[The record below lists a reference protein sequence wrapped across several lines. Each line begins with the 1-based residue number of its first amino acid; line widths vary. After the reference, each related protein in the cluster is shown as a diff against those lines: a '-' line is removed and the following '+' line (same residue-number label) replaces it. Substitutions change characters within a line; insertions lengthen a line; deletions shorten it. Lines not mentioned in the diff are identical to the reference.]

1 MSSGEAAVEM
11 LPEVLDYLGEQHTL
25 TLATASPSGVPH
37 AGTFL
42 YVHDGPELYFWTKAH
57 TTTARHIEQNPLVAF
72 TIDQP
77 SDDLQKIRGLQG
89 TGECRVILSGEQI
102 ARVADLFGQKFPAL
116 SPGTTMTI
124 SFFRIVASE
133 LQFTDNTDAAIHQQ
147 EGTFGVDFH
156 RERAYSVFSDL
167 PLQSVSSLTGEL
179 QILDFPA
186 GEVIAR
192 AGGPADKFFIV
203 VDGTVEVDREGV
215 GGGRPGVARPG
226 AVLRRARDPARP
238 AADGHPEGARAHTG
252 AGDGPRYVPR
262 HRRRVPR
269 DDQGLRR
276 DRRASGCG
284 ASTEGGSPR
293 ARAPSPCQCQPSAA
307 RTSATRSVRSPRA
320 SR

>member
-11 LPEVLDYLGEQHTL
+11 LPEVLDYLGEQRTL

-57 TTTARHIEQNPLVAF
+57 TTTARHIEQNPLVSF
-72 TIDQP
+72 TIDDA
-77 SDDLQKIRGLQG
+77 SDDLAKIRGLQG
-89 TGECRVILSGEQI
+89 MGECRVILSGEQI

-147 EGTFGVDFH
+147 EGTFGVEFH
-156 RERAYSVFSDL
+156 RERAYSVFADL
-167 PLQSVSSLTGEL
+167 PLQSVSSLTGAL

-203 VDGTVEVDREGV
+203 VDGEVEVDREGV
-215 GGGRPGVARPG
+215 GGETPVSLAPGQFFGELAILRDRPRTATLKARTPSRLLAMERDTFRDIVAESLG
-226 AVLRRARDPARP
+226 TTKDFDEIVRAR
-238 AADGHPEGARAHTG
+238 
-252 AGDGPRYVPR
+252 
-262 HRRRVPR
+262 
-269 DDQGLRR
+269 LRSH
-276 DRRASGCG
+276 D
-284 ASTEGGSPR
+284 
-293 ARAPSPCQCQPSAA
+293 
-307 RTSATRSVRSPRA
+307 
-320 SR
+320 

>member
-57 TTTARHIEQNPLVAF
+57 TTTARHIEQNPLVSF
-72 TIDQP
+72 TIDGYA
-77 SDDLQKIRGLQG
+77 DDLQKIRGLQG
-89 TGECRVILSGEQI
+89 RGECRVILSGEQI

-133 LQFTDNTDAAIHQQ
+133 LQFTDNTDASIHQQ
-147 EGTFGVDFH
+147 EGTFGVEFH
-156 RERAYSVFSDL
+156 RERAYSVFADL

-179 QILDFPA
+179 QLLDFPA

-203 VDGTVEVDREGV
+203 VDGAVEVNREGV
-215 GGGRPGVARPG
+215 GGEGVGEDTPVSLGPGQFFGELAI
-226 AVLRRARDPARP
+226 L
-238 AADGHPEGARAHTG
+238 
-252 AGDGPRYVPR
+252 
-262 HRRRVPR
+262 
-269 DDQGLRR
+269 R
-276 DRRASGCG
+276 DR
-284 ASTEGGSPR
+284 PR
-293 ARAPSPCQCQPSAA
+293 
-307 RTSATRSVRSPRA
+307 TATLKALEPTRLLALDRDTFRDIVAESLGTTKDFDAIVRERLRSLD
-320 SR
+320 

>member
-11 LPEVLDYLGEQHTL
+11 LPEVLGYLGEQHTL

-57 TTTARHIEQNPLVAF
+57 TTTARHIEQNPLVSF
-72 TIDQP
+72 TIDGY

-89 TGECRVILSGEQI
+89 RGECRVILSGEQI

-133 LQFTDNTDAAIHQQ
+133 LQFTDNTDASIHQQ
-147 EGTFGVDFH
+147 EGTFGVEFH
-156 RERAYSVFSDL
+156 RERAYSVFADL

-179 QILDFPA
+179 QLLDFPA

-203 VDGTVEVDREGV
+203 VDGAVEVDREGV
-215 GGGRPGVARPG
+215 GGEGPVSLGPGQFFGELAI
-226 AVLRRARDPARP
+226 L
-238 AADGHPEGARAHTG
+238 
-252 AGDGPRYVPR
+252 
-262 HRRRVPR
+262 
-269 DDQGLRR
+269 R
-276 DRRASGCG
+276 DRPRTATLTALEPTRLLALDRDTFRAIVAESLGTTKDFD
-284 ASTEGGSPR
+284 AIVRER
-293 ARAPSPCQCQPSAA
+293 L
-307 RTSATRSVRSPRA
+307 RSLD
-320 SR
+320 